1 MSNDEAVL
9 WLRKHSVIAIFHMDR
24 IVLVVPYR
32 DISVEAF
39 KEQGLKLEVRKGFA
53 LAYTEPHDELHHVV
67 EAARAAWTAKQSP
80 LDQVSEAIGGP
91 TVPVKFD
98 FRSNL

>member
-1 MSNDEAVL
+1 MTNDEAIL
-9 WLRKHSVIAIFHMDR
+9 WLRRHSVVAIFHQDR

-32 DISVEAF
+32 DISIEAF
-39 KEQGLKLEVRKGFA
+39 KEKGFTLEIRKGFA

-67 EAARAAWTAKQSP
+67 EAARAAWVAKQSP

-91 TVPVKFD
+91 TVPVKLD
-98 FRSNL
+98 FRSNM